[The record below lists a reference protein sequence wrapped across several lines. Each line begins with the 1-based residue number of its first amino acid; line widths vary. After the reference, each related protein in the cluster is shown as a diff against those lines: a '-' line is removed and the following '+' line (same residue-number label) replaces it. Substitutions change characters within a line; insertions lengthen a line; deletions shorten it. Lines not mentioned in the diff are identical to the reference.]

1 MRAESAVDRQTEH
14 NRTKERETRGLFSIR
29 GLFLTAKPAL
39 AKPLLARGGQ
49 TQGGIKPVQTAPTW
63 QNVKS
68 KPGGMGGLWKHYGIG
83 PGAVPCGLRNALT
96 TRHLRRRS
104 EERRV
109 GKEC

>member
-1 MRAESAVDRQTEH
+1 MRELLA
-14 NRTKERETRGLFSIR
+14 IR
-29 GLFLTAKPAL
+29 KLFLAAKPCL

-83 PGAVPCGLRNALT
+83 PGAVPCGSRKALT
-96 TRHLRRRS
+96 TRYLRR
-104 EERRV
+104 
-109 GKEC
+109 